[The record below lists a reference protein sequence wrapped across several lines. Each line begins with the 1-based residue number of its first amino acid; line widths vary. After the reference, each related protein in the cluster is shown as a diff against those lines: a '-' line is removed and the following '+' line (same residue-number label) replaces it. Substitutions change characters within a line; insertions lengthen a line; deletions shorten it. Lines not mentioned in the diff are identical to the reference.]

1 MGCFCTYPYRPSKYT
16 GGEDE
21 SKDGIPLWM
30 ERSNPIMALVKW
42 SIKQVVKAT
51 AASVSVCHM
60 GVRCD
65 QKPTPGCNVQ
75 DTLTG
80 HGSVVRYEAPV
91 AIQ

>member
-1 MGCFCTYPYRPSKYT
+1 MGCLLPYPYRPSKYT

-42 SIKQVVKAT
+42 SIKQVVT
-51 AASVSVCHM
+51 AIAKSVSVCHM

-65 QKPTPGCNVQ
+65 QKPMPECNVQ

-91 AIQ
+91 AI